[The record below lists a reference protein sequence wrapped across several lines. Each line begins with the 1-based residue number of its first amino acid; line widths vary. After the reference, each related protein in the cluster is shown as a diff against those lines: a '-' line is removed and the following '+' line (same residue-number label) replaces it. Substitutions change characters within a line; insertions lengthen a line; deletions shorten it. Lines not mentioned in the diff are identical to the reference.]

1 MSRRGHA
8 RRLFTVRKTERRFE
22 IYGVKNHT
30 EATDKNQYAHLQN
43 SQQILLGKFN
53 WAKTVIYGSKHGIMI
68 KSEPIWLNDEI
79 CHKEGRSEFRYYT
92 ANRFAESKISDNRFS
107 SYPARR
113 VSLYNKQ
120 GLCVP
125 KSQSKAADFLATV
138 LFGGLPPPIPRKGE
152 MCMGKDIRIAVRV
165 TAK

>member
-43 SQQILLGKFN
+43 SQQILLGKFAE
-53 WAKTVIYGSKHGIMI
+53 AKRRYLAQNCYFDVKV
-68 KSEPIWLNDEI
+68 EPLWLNDEI
-79 CHKEGRSEFRYYT
+79 CHKEGKSEFRYYT

-113 VSLYNKQ
+113 VSLYN
-120 GLCVP
+120 
-125 KSQSKAADFLATV
+125 
-138 LFGGLPPPIPRKGE
+138 
-152 MCMGKDIRIAVRV
+152 
-165 TAK
+165 